1 MPAFKRLTE
10 ADLRTLTRAELLDRF
25 EREGEYWD
33 RKHNRGLAE
42 ADRAAYTEYSRL
54 LHLALPPGG
63 GIEHALKYV
72 KGQGDDGYWDAP
84 PLPPLGGDGDE

>member
-10 ADLRTLTRAELLDRF
+10 ADLRTLTRSELLERF

-33 RKHNRGLAE
+33 RKMKRVMTD

-54 LHLALPPGG
+54 MHLAIQPGD

-72 KGQGDDGYWDAP
+72 KGQGDDGYWDVP
-84 PLPPLGGDGDE
+84 PLPPVDG